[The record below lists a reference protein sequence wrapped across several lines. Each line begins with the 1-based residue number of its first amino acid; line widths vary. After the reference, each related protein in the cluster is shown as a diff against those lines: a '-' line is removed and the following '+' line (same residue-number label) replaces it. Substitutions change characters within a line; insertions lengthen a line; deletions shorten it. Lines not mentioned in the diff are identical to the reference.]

1 MSTDFI
7 SKCYIWAFV
16 KFENDSEIRFFF
28 FCCKKLS
35 PKSKSQNIFFSF
47 IFGEE
52 LSWYLYWRHFL
63 MVFVSFLG
71 KKNIMNAFTI
81 YYFLHTRKVLVLNF
95 IEDEMKNILDD
106 GQKMASFSKQKL
118 FHLIFQKT
126 MQRHL
131 SKVFKG

>member
-1 MSTDFI
+1 MVSLLTALLDG
-7 SKCYIWAFV
+7 
-16 KFENDSEIRFFF
+16 
-28 FCCKKLS
+28 FCL
-35 PKSKSQNIFFSF
+35 
-47 IFGEE
+47 
-52 LSWYLYWRHFL
+52 FL
-63 MVFVSFLG
+63 R